1 MQWYKTSSLY
11 TVIILNLSPSS
22 PKGVADQASI
32 LIGVAPKMEDKN
44 SDKKEVMRLFTWG
57 FNKYGQLGDGQNV
70 TSEVPRRVPTGD
82 PHSQPRLVSC
92 GAHFTIVGLGPS
104 LQLLSCGRGL
114 YGRLGNGSE
123 ADQSTLKPL
132 HYKTKEPIVSV
143 SAGHWHGV
151 FITSTGEVYSWGYNK
166 SHGVLGTPDGL
177 PDVSTI
183 PVQVSCKV

>member
-1 MQWYKTSSLY
+1 MYAL
-11 TVIILNLSPSS
+11 I
-22 PKGVADQASI
+22 SI
-32 LIGVAPKMEDKN
+32 RLLISCSGRDKYDLRCSHQKME
-44 SDKKEVMRLFTWG
+44 DKKEVMRLFTWG

-70 TSEVPRRVPTGD
+70 TSEIPRRVPTGD

-151 FITSTGEVYSWGYNK
+151 YITSNGEMYSWGYNK